1 MADTVK
7 IYTKAG
13 DDGKTRTINRKVCRK
28 NSPLICV
35 LGELDELNSFIGMAK
50 SSCDGSIGRDAEFLV
65 ILDRIQ
71 DDVYKIGAELAG
83 ADFGKIGNGDVAWV
97 EEMIDAFIAEKKSVR
112 FVKPGGR
119 GELSA
124 RLHVCRSVSRRVERS
139 AYDLRSLKKM
149 KYIRQYLNRLS
160 DLFFTMG
167 EC

>member
-1 MADTVK
+1 
-7 IYTKAG
+7 
-13 DDGKTRTINRKVCRK
+13 
-28 NSPLICV
+28 
-35 LGELDELNSFIGMAK
+35 
-50 SSCDGSIGRDAEFLV
+50 
-65 ILDRIQ
+65 
-71 DDVYKIGAELAG
+71 
-83 ADFGKIGNGDVAWV
+83 
-97 EEMIDAFIAEKKSVR
+97 MIDAFIAEKKSVR